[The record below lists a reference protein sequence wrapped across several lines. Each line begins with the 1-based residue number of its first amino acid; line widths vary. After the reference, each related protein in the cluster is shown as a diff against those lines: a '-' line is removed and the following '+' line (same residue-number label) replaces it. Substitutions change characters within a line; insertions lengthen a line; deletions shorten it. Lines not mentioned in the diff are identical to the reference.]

1 MVSFSKLHL
10 YTLGSQAENQGVV
23 LVPLTSAP
31 HPHESNH
38 PDLAIHLI
46 LIISGILPF
55 SPSSHHC
62 PGFSPHCT
70 WALSPA
76 GLALPTPPL
85 CCKGHSPDAA
95 SAISHCMSQISRG
108 SSVRISAQ
116 DSCKLCPALP
126 QPPLSFTLCSSHS
139 ELVPGVPRHQA
150 IPLLGPSTHPCLL
163 FLGNSCASCRFR
175 LESAIREPSQRCP
188 VCCPSPG
195 LPQPTPLP
203 PPQPH
208 PIYCHGL
215 FTHQSSPE
223 TANNLKAETVSGSV
237 L

>member
-116 DSCKLCPALP
+116 DTLQALPCSSPASPLVHSLFQPLRVSPWGATPPSHPSAGAQHPPLPALP
-126 QPPLSFTLCSSHS
+126 
-139 ELVPGVPRHQA
+139 G
-150 IPLLGPSTHPCLL
+150 
-163 FLGNSCASCRFR
+163 
-175 LESAIREPSQRCP
+175 
-188 VCCPSPG
+188 
-195 LPQPTPLP
+195 
-203 PPQPH
+203 
-208 PIYCHGL
+208 
-215 FTHQSSPE
+215 
-223 TANNLKAETVSGSV
+223 
-237 L
+237 